1 MRRII
6 HTVLLLIGFSGMLLA
21 QNVGDPAPDF
31 TLTSLDGNAVSLSD
45 YQGKVVFLF
54 FLGYG

>member
-1 MRRII
+1 MRKLI
-6 HTVLLLIGFSGMLLA
+6 HTLSLIIALCGLMTA
-21 QNVGDPAPDF
+21 QGVGDPAPDF
-31 TLTSLDGNAVSLSD
+31 TLTSLAGNSVSLSD